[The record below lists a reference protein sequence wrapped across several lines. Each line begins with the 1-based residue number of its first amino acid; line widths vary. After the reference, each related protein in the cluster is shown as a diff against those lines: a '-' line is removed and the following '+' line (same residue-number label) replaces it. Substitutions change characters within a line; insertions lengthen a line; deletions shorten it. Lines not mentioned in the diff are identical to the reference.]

1 MKGVE
6 KLLLFLRGYP
16 EISHTNGGIK
26 SAIYVGTI
34 QLLTLCI
41 QCNFCWC
48 LITSSPT
55 TLVIKNND
63 TNMVSPVTIWPA
75 SFCIFCKVLESCCV
89 LPSHTYDAYSM
100 GSK

>member
-1 MKGVE
+1 ME
-6 KLLLFLRGYP
+6 
-16 EISHTNGGIK
+16 GGIK

-41 QCNFCWC
+41 QCIFAGV
-48 LITSSPT
+48 LL
-55 TLVIKNND
+55 LVVQPHSLYNLTND
-63 TNMVSPVTIWPA
+63 TNMVCPVTIWPA

-89 LPSHTYDAYSM
+89 QLSHTYDAYSM